1 MSKLRASAVTLSAFG
16 GLYLILLYC
25 ALATGADAITRIV
38 AQSFDAPQLFCFS
51 GGIVAALSL
60 ISNRVSAA
68 GGTLKTPRPIS
79 MAIRSALFV
88 LSSIFY
94 FYAFRSLPFAE
105 VFVFI
110 ALVPIFAALLS
121 GPILGESVN
130 WQSWFALLAGFGGM
144 VMLYPAGLASLT
156 LPHLSAALGA
166 MAGAGSMV
174 MARHI
179 SRDDRN
185 ALLQVLYPNLAMFAL
200 MGAALPF
207 VYKQMTLTDFGL
219 IASYAS
225 LLFLARWVLILAL
238 SRIKAHVVTL
248 LLNLQFV
255 AMVLVG
261 IVLFGETPEPNL
273 IAGTAVIILAG
284 AYVFLEQ
291 IIADAQAKHA
301 LRRRSKPRTSGA
313 MTLTLKS

>member
-1 MSKLRASAVTLSAFG
+1 MKHLRANSVTMSALG

-38 AQSFDAPQLFCFS
+38 AQGFNAPQLFCFS

-60 ISNRVSAA
+60 FSNRMSPAR
-68 GGTLKTPRPIS
+68 GTLKTTRPIG
-79 MAIRSALFV
+79 MAIRSVLFI
-88 LSSIFY
+88 LSSLFY

-121 GPILGESVN
+121 GPILGEPVR
-130 WQSWFALLAGFGGM
+130 WQSWLALIAGFAGM
-144 VMLYPAGLASLT
+144 VMLYPDGIGALSF
-156 LPHLSAALGA
+156 PHLSAALGA
-166 MAGAGSMV
+166 MAGACSMV

-200 MGAALPF
+200 MAVALPF
-207 VYKQMTLTDFGL
+207 VYKQMTPTDMVM

-255 AMVLVG
+255 VMVLAG
-261 IVLFGETPEPNL
+261 IVLFDETPEPNL
-273 IAGTAVIILAG
+273 IAGAAVIILAG

-291 IIADAQAKHA
+291 IIADAQKKIATS
-301 LRRRSKPRTSGA
+301 RRRKPRGTGA
-313 MTLTLKS
+313 MALTLRS